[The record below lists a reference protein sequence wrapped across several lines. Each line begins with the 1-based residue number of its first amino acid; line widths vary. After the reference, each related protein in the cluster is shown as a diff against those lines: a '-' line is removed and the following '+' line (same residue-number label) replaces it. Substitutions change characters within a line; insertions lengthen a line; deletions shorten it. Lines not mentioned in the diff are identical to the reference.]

1 MDLFSQDRK
10 YKNDE
15 RIRYILSRPF
25 ECRSIMK
32 KFYQC
37 VDFKEFKN
45 NLSFKDASQQCS
57 EFDYNG
63 CLAEN
68 SKKLFENR
76 IFNVNKA
83 EAGGEE
89 EEE

>member
-1 MDLFSQDRK
+1 MHIKIILFSIFSFLTFSLGAQKNMEQIFRK

-45 NLSFKDASQQCS
+45 NLSFTQ
-57 EFDYNG
+57 
-63 CLAEN
+63 
-68 SKKLFENR
+68 
-76 IFNVNKA
+76 
-83 EAGGEE
+83 
-89 EEE
+89 

>member
-1 MDLFSQDRK
+1 MDLFSQNRN

-32 KFYQC
+32 KFFQC

-45 NLSFKDASQQCS
+45 NLNFTEASQLCG
-57 EFDYNG
+57 EFDYKG

-68 SKKLFENR
+68 SKKVFENR

-83 EAGGEE
+83 ESNEE